1 MSVIGERDPAQVRP
15 YAMTAGRTHGGEGLA
30 IETLVSITPMG
41 RDLLPGLRLEPRAIA
56 LLCQR
61 PLAVAEVAAR
71 LDVPLGVARVLVADL
86 AADGLLTVQQPA
98 RGDAGDRPG
107 RALLERVL
115 DGLRAI

>member
-1 MSVIGERDPAQVRP
+1 VSVASERDPGQVRP
-15 YAMTAGRTHGGEGLA
+15 YALIAGRTHAGWELA
-30 IETLVSITPMG
+30 LETLVSITAAG
-41 RDLLPGLRLEPRAIA
+41 RSLLPRLRLEPRAVA

-86 AADGLLTVQQPA
+86 AADGLVTVQHPP
-98 RGDAGDRPG
+98 GGEAGDRPG
-107 RALLERVL
+107 VALLERVL